1 MSETSE
7 FYQDGGSGGDGRKTI
22 ANAIQAD
29 AGWNTAEFSKTPE
42 ATKILEEH
50 PGLREQIATCNSTMY
65 EC

>member
-1 MSETSE
+1 MSETST
-7 FYQDGGSGGDGRKTI
+7 YIIQIGDDGRKTI
-22 ANAIQAD
+22 ANAIEKEE
-29 AGWNTAEFSKTPE
+29 GWNTAEFSKTPE